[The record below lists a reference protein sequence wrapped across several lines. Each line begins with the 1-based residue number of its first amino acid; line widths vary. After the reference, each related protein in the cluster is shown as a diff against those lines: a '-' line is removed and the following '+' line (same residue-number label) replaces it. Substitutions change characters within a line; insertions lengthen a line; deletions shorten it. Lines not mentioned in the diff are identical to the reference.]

1 MVDNVDMT
9 SIEFGRLLRS
19 QLFGAERSL
28 LFVNGPI
35 DQGEG
40 FAHDHDFL
48 EIVLIAGGRGIHV
61 SANGVQAVSR
71 GDLIVLRPGVWH
83 YYRDCHD
90 LVIYNCCCAIELL
103 RRELALLADDPAVT
117 RLLWTEPLGPGAR
130 GVLHGRLTEAQ
141 TDRLDDQLR
150 ILSSVPEEAFTV
162 RAGRLVVLLGQLGR
176 DIYPDELGS
185 RGGFHVAVRDG
196 VRLLEEACDEEWS
209 LSRLAELTRLDPSY
223 LTRLFKSS
231 TGRSP
236 MAYLARHRAERAAN
250 LLLATDQPIGEIA
263 ARVGWGDQNYFARR
277 FKSVFGMTP
286 SAYRSQNAG
295 AAELTPLSK
304 ASTL

>member
-1 MVDNVDMT
+1 MT
-9 SIEFGRLLRS
+9 DIEYDRLLRS
-19 QLFGAERSL
+19 QIFGAERSL

-35 DQGEG
+35 DQQEG

-48 EIVLIAGGRGIHV
+48 EIVLIAGGQGTHV
-61 SANGVQAVSR
+61 SANGAQRVSR
-71 GDLIVLRPGVWH
+71 GDLIILRPGVWH
-83 YYRDCHD
+83 NYRDCRQ
-90 LVIYNCCCAIELL
+90 LLLYNCCCAIQLL
-103 RRELALLADDPAVT
+103 RRELALLADDPAVN

-130 GVLHGRLTEAQ
+130 GVLHGRLTEVE
-141 TDRLDDQLR
+141 THRVEEQLR
-150 ILSSVPEEAFTV
+150 VLSSSPEEPFTV
-162 RAGRLVVLLGQLGR
+162 RAGRLLVLLGQLGR
-176 DIYPDELGS
+176 GIYPNEAGS

-209 LSRLAELTRLDPSY
+209 LSRLAEMTRLDPSY

-250 LLLATDQPIGEIA
+250 LLLATDQSIGEIA
-263 ARVGWGDQNYFARR
+263 ARVGWGDPNYFARR

-295 AAELTPLSK
+295 TAEVTPLSR
-304 ASTL
+304 ASTP